1 MKNDRSEIFADE
13 RRSAAFN
20 ERAKELPLN
29 RREKVMIAV
38 MAILALIPAV
48 HLALIYANLSADAV
62 TGTSA
67 ISAYSSR
74 WILPI
79 LAVCNIIIVPAAVGK
94 NFYTQAT
101 NLSKHYFNHPAESVI
116 HAYRLW
122 LNGIG
127 IVCVAL
133 IGYVL
138 EVDIRQAQGISANIN
153 GWILAGFVML
163 GVAGTGA
170 YYRWLRAVPDEEKN
184 NPERR

>member
-1 MKNDRSEIFADE
+1 MKKDQSEIFADAQ
-13 RRSAAFN
+13 RAAALN
-20 ERAKELPLN
+20 KLAKELPLN
-29 RREKVMIAV
+29 KREKVMIAV

-48 HLALIYANLSADAV
+48 HLALIYTNLSADAV
-62 TGTSA
+62 TETSA

-101 NLSKHYFNHPAESVI
+101 NLSKHYFNHSAESVI

-122 LNGIG
+122 LNGMG

-133 IGYVL
+133 IGYAL
-138 EVDIRQAQGISANIN
+138 EVDIREAQGISADIN
-153 GWILAGFVML
+153 GWILAGLVVL
-163 GVAGTGA
+163 GIVGTGV
-170 YYRWLRAVPDEEKN
+170 YYRWLRKGSDSEGQ
-184 NPERR
+184 

>member
-1 MKNDRSEIFADE
+1 MKSDRSEIFADE
-13 RRSAAFN
+13 RRAAAFN

-101 NLSKHYFNHPAESVI
+101 NLSKHYFNRPAESVI
-116 HAYRLW
+116 RAYRLW
-122 LNGIG
+122 LNGMG

-138 EVDIRQAQGISANIN
+138 EVDMRQAQGIATSTN
-153 GWILAGFVML
+153 GWIPVGFVVI
-163 GVAGTGA
+163 GVAVTGA
-170 YYRWLRAVPDEEKN
+170 YYRWLRKGSDSEE
-184 NPERR
+184 

>member
-1 MKNDRSEIFADE
+1 MKKDQSEIFADAQ
-13 RRSAAFN
+13 RAAALN
-20 ERAKELPLN
+20 KLAKELPLN
-29 RREKVMIAV
+29 KREKVMIAV

-48 HLALIYANLSADAV
+48 HLALIYTNLSADAV
-62 TGTSA
+62 TETSA

-101 NLSKHYFNHPAESVI
+101 NLSKHYFNRPAESVI

-122 LNGIG
+122 LNGMG

-133 IGYVL
+133 IGYAL
-138 EVDIRQAQGISANIN
+138 EVDIREAQGVATSIN
-153 GWILAGFVML
+153 GWILAGLVVI
-163 GVAGTGA
+163 GAVGTGI
-170 YYRWLRAVPDEEKN
+170 YYRWLRKGSGSEG
-184 NPERR
+184 

>member
-1 MKNDRSEIFADE
+1 MKKDQSEIFADAQ
-13 RRSAAFN
+13 RAAALN
-20 ERAKELPLN
+20 KLAKELPLN
-29 RREKVMIAV
+29 KREKVMIAV

-48 HLALIYANLSADAV
+48 HLALIYTNLSADAV
-62 TGTSA
+62 TETSA

-133 IGYVL
+133 IGYAL
-138 EVDIRQAQGISANIN
+138 EVDIRQAQGVATSIN
-153 GWILAGFVML
+153 GWILAGLVVI
-163 GVAGTGA
+163 GAVGTSI
-170 YYRWLRAVPDEEKN
+170 YYRWLRKGSGSEG
-184 NPERR
+184 